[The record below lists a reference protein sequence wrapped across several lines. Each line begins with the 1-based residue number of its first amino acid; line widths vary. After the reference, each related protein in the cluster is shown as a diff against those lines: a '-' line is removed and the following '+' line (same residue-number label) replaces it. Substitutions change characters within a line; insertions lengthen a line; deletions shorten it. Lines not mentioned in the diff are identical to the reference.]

1 MFGRKKRKQKL
12 LTEEEI
18 QEKFKD
24 VELEDSD
31 VTAMIIAALITFVPV
46 VLLMLFAVYGIIWL
60 IFLR

>member
-46 VLLMLFAVYGIIWL
+46 LLLMLFAIYGILWF